1 MIFIRNLQIFCIF
14 SAKNLVVL
22 LDFCNFVSVK
32 QINYE
37 IMNTTIFSPF
47 VCMEQIAEALCVST
61 RTASRY
67 CQPLRKSLGL
77 RRSQSFT
84 KKQIEEYFGSSLKR
98 PL

>member
-1 MIFIRNLQIFCIF
+1 MKC
-14 SAKNLVVL
+14 
-22 LDFCNFVSVK
+22 
-32 QINYE
+32 
-37 IMNTTIFSPF
+37 MNTTIFSPF

-84 KKQIEEYFGSSLKR
+84 KQQIEEYFGSSLKR